1 MAFRPPLT
9 AIRWGA
15 VAVGCALASASV
27 NGWTPAVTSALGAL
41 AVTAALRTWRPV
53 AVGDSAL
60 QRFLIGSEVALA
72 VAVLASTGYWLSPFV
87 FSLIAAVGLTG
98 FIVGF
103 AFAVTAAVLSTVAVA
118 LPYVVDSERDTSS
131 ILRLS
136 AQWGVE
142 LVLVA
147 AIAGYARRLSSE
159 AEERQSE
166 ALDQV
171 SRLTEANQLL
181 ASLHDVA
188 QDLPASLDLEN
199 VLDATVA
206 RLRSFWELDAL
217 ALLVPDETSERWI
230 VVRQEGVR
238 LPVLLADDELPP
250 VLQRAATS
258 PRALTIPSLAKGGH
272 ERGLSETSCSG
283 VYAPLHARGEL
294 VGLVA
299 AEHADERH
307 FGRTEM
313 ELLEGFTQT
322 AALAIDNAR
331 WFGRLRTIGADA
343 ERTRIAR
350 DLHDRV
356 GQSLASIG
364 FELER
369 LSRHSPDYELR
380 PGLDRLRGDLRQA
393 VGEIRDTLYD
403 LRTEVTEERGL
414 AGTLE
419 VFLHRVEQ
427 RSGAA
432 VHLRASG
439 DALRLPLPQEREMWG
454 VAQEAITN
462 AERHGRPTEINVW
475 WWCDGVSAELE
486 VVDDGRGFDPWTER
500 TRRSDGLLRMRERA
514 ASIGAALS
522 IDSAPAQGTR
532 VRCAL
537 GAS

>member
-1 MAFRPPLT
+1 M
-9 AIRWGA
+9 
-15 VAVGCALASASV
+15 
-27 NGWTPAVTSALGAL
+27 NGWTPTTITALGAL
-41 AVTAALRTWRPV
+41 TVTAALRTWRPV
-53 AVGDSAL
+53 TVGDSAL
-60 QRFLIGSEVALA
+60 QRFLIGGEVALA
-72 VAVLASTGYWLSPFV
+72 AAVLAATGYWLSPFV

-103 AFAVTAAVLSTVAVA
+103 TFAITTALLSTVAVA
-118 LPYVVDSERDTSS
+118 VPYIVDSQRDTSS

-136 AQWGVE
+136 AQWGIE
-142 LVLVA
+142 LLLVA
-147 AIAGYARRLSSE
+147 SISGYARRLSRE

-166 ALDQV
+166 ALGQV
-171 SRLTEANQLL
+171 SRLSEANQLL

-217 ALLVPDETSERWI
+217 AILVPDETSGRWI

-238 LPVLLADDELPP
+238 LPALLADEELPP
-250 VLQRAATS
+250 VLQRAAAS
-258 PRALTIPSLAKGGH
+258 SRGLTLPVLAAGAD
-272 ERGLSETSCSG
+272 ERGLSETSGSG

-294 VGLVA
+294 VGLIA
-299 AEHADERH
+299 AEHPDERH
-307 FGRTEM
+307 FRRSEI
-313 ELLEGFTQT
+313 ELLQGFTKT

-331 WFGRLRTIGADA
+331 WFGRLRIIGADA

-356 GQSLASIG
+356 GQSLAAIG

-369 LSRHSPDYELR
+369 LSRHSPDDQLR

-393 VGEIRDTLYD
+393 VGEIRDTLHD

-414 AGTLE
+414 VGTLE

-427 RSGAA
+427 RSGAR

-462 AERHGRPTEINVW
+462 AERHGRPTEIDVW
-475 WWCDGVSAELE
+475 WWCDGVRAELE
-486 VVDDGRGFDPWTER
+486 VVDDGEGFDPWTER
-500 TRRSDGLLRMRERA
+500 TRRSDGLVRMRERA

-522 IDSAPAQGTR
+522 IDSAPARGTR

-537 GAS
+537 GTS

>member
-1 MAFRPPLT
+1 M
-9 AIRWGA
+9 
-15 VAVGCALASASV
+15 
-27 NGWTPAVTSALGAL
+27 
-41 AVTAALRTWRPV
+41 

-60 QRFLIGSEVALA
+60 QRFLIGSEVALGAA
-72 VAVLASTGYWLSPFV
+72 VVASTGYWLSPFV

-103 AFAVTAAVLSTVAVA
+103 TFAVTAGVVSTAAVA
-118 LPYVVDSERDTSS
+118 LPYIVDSQRDTSS

-142 LVLVA
+142 LLLVA
-147 AIAGYARRLSSE
+147 AIAGYARRLSTE
-159 AEERQSE
+159 AEERQTE
-166 ALDQV
+166 VLDQV

-199 VLDATVA
+199 VLDATMA
-206 RLRSFWELDAL
+206 RLRSFWELDAV
-217 ALLVPDETSERWI
+217 AVLVPDETSERWI

-238 LPVLLADDELPP
+238 LPALLTDDELPP
-250 VLQRAATS
+250 VLQRAAGA
-258 PRALTIPSLAKGGH
+258 PRGITLPVLAREGQD
-272 ERGLSETSCSG
+272 RGLSPTSGSG
-283 VYAPLHARGEL
+283 VYLPLHARGEL

-299 AEHADERH
+299 AEHAEERQ
-307 FGRTEM
+307 FGRIEM
-313 ELLEGFTQT
+313 ELLEGFTRT

-356 GQSLASIG
+356 GQSLSAIG

-369 LSRHSPDYELR
+369 LSRHSPDEELR
-380 PGLDRLRGDLRQA
+380 PGLDRLRGELRLA

-403 LRTEVTEERGL
+403 LRTQVTEERGVV
-414 AGTLE
+414 GTME
-419 VFLHRVEQ
+419 AFLQRVEQ
-427 RSGAA
+427 RSGTS

-439 DALRLPLPQEREMWG
+439 DALRLPLPQEQEMWG

-486 VVDDGRGFDPWTER
+486 VVDDGNGFDPWTDR
-500 TRRSDGLLRMRERA
+500 TRRSDGLIRMRERA

-522 IDSAPAQGTR
+522 IDSAPGQGTR

-537 GAS
+537 GAP